1 MGRGGAWGFLQ
12 FFFMATALMAC
23 ALAFQARAAAAAP
36 AQEALEFMQ
45 DRQGIQY
52 RETPRQVLA
61 FYYPWY
67 GSQERQGHWVHWEGV
82 DIERRDIQS
91 STHYPALGAYD
102 SHDPAI
108 VDQHFAWA
116 KAAGID
122 GLIVSWWGP
131 GDFTD
136 RAMPLLL
143 ARAEA
148 HGLKITVYWEDV
160 PQKTAS
166 GRIRAGI
173 IDLGYLLRQ
182 YGRHPAFLKVDKK
195 PVIFVY
201 GRVMGQVGF
210 AEWPAIVRGAE
221 AAFGGPFALIAD
233 GPNRGNAALFDGIHT
248 YNPVGWVAA
257 APPEAL
263 VDASRKTYAAEVQLA
278 RRAGKVAAVTVIP
291 GYDDTKIRKPGLM
304 ADRRDGRTYET
315 LWRAAIAAS
324 PDWIL
329 ITSFNEWHE
338 GSEIEPSAEDG
349 DVYLDL
355 TRRMTAAFKASA
367 RPAVGGDAAAGGLS
381 PAQKAALKAAFQGKR
396 IGVLPDLTP
405 ISPIVFWLGEAGI
418 PLDFLD
424 RERVAA
430 GLDPQETP
438 IVLYAGGEHFVQT
451 EREPLDVLRGLQA
464 YLRRG
469 GLLIAAASLPLPFYY
484 DGSGKAVKGD
494 TALGFR
500 IFGTGQQPL
509 PGWEQPPTGVA
520 LHFGVNQEALPL
532 LPARLD
538 FPAGGDLRWRPMGRF
553 GLSPS
558 DVYTPLVTLEGP
570 EGRSFGDAVAYVEHR
585 GSEPV
590 GGRNLYVWFRLLDH
604 PQADPLLAAV
614 FQFAADRATP
624 AP

>member
-1 MGRGGAWGFLQ
+1 MGRTGAWGVLPLFLMMMMVTLAGLHQ
-12 FFFMATALMAC
+12 ARAGAAEPAQD
-23 ALAFQARAAAAAP
+23 ALAFLQAR
-36 AQEALEFMQ
+36 QK
-45 DRQGIQY
+45 IQY
-52 RETPRQVLA
+52 TDTPRQVLA

-67 GSQERQGHWVHWEGV
+67 GSLERQGHWVHWEGV
-82 DIERRDIQS
+82 DTDRRDIRS
-91 STHYPALGAYD
+91 STHYPALGPYD
-102 SHDPAI
+102 SHDPAV

-136 RAMPLLL
+136 RAMTLLL

-160 PQKTAS
+160 PQQTPS
-166 GRIRAGI
+166 ERVRAGI
-173 IDLGYLLRQ
+173 VDLGYLLRQ
-182 YGRHPAFLKVDKK
+182 YGRHPAFLKVDGK

-233 GPNRGNAALFDGIHT
+233 GINRGNAALFDGIHT

-257 APPEAL
+257 TAPGAL
-263 VDASRKTYAAEVQLA
+263 ADASRKTFTAEVQLA
-278 RRAGKVAAVTVIP
+278 RRAGKIAALTVIP
-291 GYDDTKIRKPGLM
+291 GYDDTKIRQSGLK

-315 LWRAAIAAS
+315 LWQAAIAAS

-349 DVYLDL
+349 DTYLDI
-355 TRRMTAAFKASA
+355 TRRMTTAFKSSPRQAAES
-367 RPAVGGDAAAGGLS
+367 DAAATGLS
-381 PAQKAALKAAFQGKR
+381 PAQKAVLKAAFQGKR

-418 PLDFLD
+418 SIDFLD

-430 GLDPQETP
+430 GLDPKETP

-451 EREPLDVLRGLQA
+451 ESEPLDVVRGLQA

-509 PGWEQPPTGVA
+509 PGWEQPPPGVA
-520 LHFGVNQEALPL
+520 LHFAVNREALSQMPD
-532 LPARLD
+532 RLD
-538 FPAGGDLRWRPMGRF
+538 FPMGGDLRWRPMGRF
-553 GLSPS
+553 GLAPS
-558 DVYTPLVTLEGP
+558 DVYTPLITLQGP
-570 EGRSFGDAVAYVEHR
+570 EGQNFGDAAAYVEHR
-585 GSEPV
+585 GSEPL
-590 GGRNLYVWFRLLDH
+590 GGRNLYIWFRLLDH
-604 PQADPLLAAV
+604 RQADALLAAI
-614 FQFAADRATP
+614 FRFAATVTP
-624 AP
+624 